1 MSSKKKTLDDDSSD
15 DDLTQPNSYCIISSD
30 MNKQSIYSNLC
41 REDGKIKYDAESFIF
56 HSTGS
61 CITLQFSQMFL
72 WRLVNCQKITVST
85 EKQIDS
91 TRLIAFFS
99 QSMNGDRDMIHFHVY
114 ENTVNYRHGGTFVTT
129 VETTDLYK
137 NIVLSFNQLYED
149 IRRRYNT
156 IEKVDAMLNECVSVL
171 CFISKS

>member
-1 MSSKKKTLDDDSSD
+1 MYMSKTLDDDSSD

-30 MNKQSIYSNLC
+30 MNKQSVYSNLC
-41 REDGKIKYDAESFIF
+41 REDGKIKYDAGSFIF
-56 HSTGS
+56 HSTDS

-72 WRLVNCQKITVST
+72 WRLVNLQKMTVST

-99 QSMNGDRDMIHFHVY
+99 QYMNGARAMIHFHVY
-114 ENTVNYRHGGTFVTT
+114 ENTVNYRHRCLMKT

-137 NIVLSFNQLYED
+137 NILLSFNQLYED
-149 IRRRYNT
+149 VRRRYNT